1 MKKRILAITSA
12 IVLLCA
18 LVSCGNGNNASS
30 TVSVAESSTAESSML
45 ESTEPESSPAAASG
59 AESSQET
66 DIPKELATA
75 RVAALKGPTAMGM
88 VEMMDKEYGTQLYD
102 FTLAA
107 SPDEI
112 SPLVIQGKVDI
123 AAVPANLASVL
134 YNKTEGKI
142 QVISIN
148 TLGVLYIVEN
158 GDVTVKS
165 VADLKG
171 KTIFASGKG
180 ATPEYA
186 LNYML
191 TQNGIDPETDV
202 TIEYKSEH
210 AECVTALAA
219 AENAVAMLPQ
229 PFVTTAM
236 TKNEN
241 IKIALDM
248 TEEWEKLATD
258 AGTPATLVTGV
269 TIATTEF
276 IEANPEAVKFFLQEQ
291 SASSK
296 AVNDDPA
303 AASVLME
310 KFDIVPAAVAEKAI
324 PNCNITCIPGTEM
337 KEALSSYLSVLH
349 EQNPQAVGGTLPDDA
364 FYYLDN

>member
-1 MKKRILAITSA
+1 MKKRILAFTSA
-12 IVLLCA
+12 AFLLLA
-18 LVSCGNGNNASS
+18 LTGCNGNNNQSSAGTSSERSAIESSAPASS
-30 TVSVAESSTAESSML
+30 GLSSL
-45 ESTEPESSPAAASG
+45 ESETSD
-59 AESSQET
+59 SQALPVDT
-66 DIPKELATA
+66 ATA

-88 VEMMDKEYGTQLYD
+88 AEMMDKDYGAALYD

-112 SPLVIQGKVDI
+112 SPLVIQGEVDI

-134 YNKTEGKI
+134 YNKTGGKV

-158 GDVTVKS
+158 GEVTVKS

-191 TQNGIDPETDV
+191 TQNGIDPEKDV

-210 AECVTALAA
+210 TECVTALTST
-219 AENAVAMLPQ
+219 ENAVAMLPQ

-236 TKNEN
+236 IKNEN
-241 IKIALDM
+241 IQVALDM
-248 TEEWEKLATD
+248 TKEWERLATD

-269 TIATTEF
+269 TIVRTEF
-276 IEANPEAVKFFLQEQ
+276 LEAHPQAVKYFLQEQ
-291 SASSK
+291 AASSK
-296 AVNDDPA
+296 AVNEDPVA
-303 AASVLME
+303 AAALME

-324 PNCNITCIPGTEM
+324 PNCNITCLTGTEM
-337 KEALSSYLSVLH
+337 KEALSAYLSVLM

-364 FYYLDN
+364 FYFMDP